1 MEKETWWWT
10 DQIQD
15 ATTAKKKAFKKWQL
29 SKEDE
34 DKEVYKTR
42 KKECKKTVA
51 IAKDE
56 AYAELYEKL
65 DSPEGNKIIYKLSK
79 TRNRRTKDICDNI
92 FINDKEGKI
101 QTDTPK
107 ITDRWQEYFTELLNE
122 TNPRKE
128 LEECEET
135 YGPISNITLEE
146 VRTQLKRMKTGKACG
161 PDQIPI
167 EVWTL
172 LGDEGLEYLLQTMNA
187 VIDEGMPLSW
197 MKSEISPLFKGK
209 GSVLECENYRGIK
222 LMAHTMKLWERII
235 DRRIR
240 EIVELDDI
248 QFGFRKGRSTTEPI
262 FTLRILQEKY
272 REKGKY
278 LHMVFVDLEK
288 AIDRVPRD
296 LTWWSMRK
304 KGIP

>member
-1 MEKETWWWT
+1 MWRKKHGGGQTRYKMLRQQRKKLSRNGNYPKKIKIKKCTRPERKSARKLWLLQKTKPMQNYTKSWTVLKET
-10 DQIQD
+10 
-15 ATTAKKKAFKKWQL
+15 
-29 SKEDE
+29 
-34 DKEVYKTR
+34 R
-42 KKECKKTVA
+42 
-51 IAKDE
+51 
-56 AYAELYEKL
+56 
-65 DSPEGNKIIYKLSK
+65 YKLSK

-197 MKSEISPLFKGK
+197 RKSEISPLFKGK
-209 GSVLECENYRGIK
+209 GSVLECGNYN
-222 LMAHTMKLWERII
+222 
-235 DRRIR
+235 
-240 EIVELDDI
+240 
-248 QFGFRKGRSTTEPI
+248 
-262 FTLRILQEKY
+262 
-272 REKGKY
+272 
-278 LHMVFVDLEK
+278 
-288 AIDRVPRD
+288 
-296 LTWWSMRK
+296 
-304 KGIP
+304 